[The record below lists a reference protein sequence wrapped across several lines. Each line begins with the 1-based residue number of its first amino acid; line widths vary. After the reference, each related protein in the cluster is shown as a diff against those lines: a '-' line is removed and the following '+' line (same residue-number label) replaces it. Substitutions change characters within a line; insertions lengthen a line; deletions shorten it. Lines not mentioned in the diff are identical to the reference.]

1 MNIQGNNIN
10 INSFQENQNYIPN
23 SSQKEE
29 MVSK

>member
-1 MNIQGNNIN
+1 MQGNNIN

-23 SSQKEE
+23 SSHKEE

>member
-1 MNIQGNNIN
+1 MQGNNIN
-10 INSFQENQNYIPN
+10 VNSFQENQNYIQN